1 MFSLL
6 ILNMNEKI
14 LAYLRESDSYISG
27 EELSQKL
34 NITRSAVWKNIHA
47 LIGDGYE
54 IIAVPHLGYK
64 LSKITHKLL
73 PQEIKYNLNT
83 KLIGKE
89 IFYFDSL
96 TSTMDKAL
104 ELALANFPE
113 GSVVVAETQ
122 VKGRGRLGRHWVSP
136 KYKGIYFSLILRPKI
151 LPQQASVLTI
161 VVAVSVAEAI
171 EKTTQNRPNI
181 KWPNDIL
188 IDDKKVGGI
197 LVEMNA
203 ETDAVKFVV
212 IGVGL
217 NVSSSKTQLP
227 QHASSL
233 GQDAN
238 NRAFLLQEI
247 LRRIEANY
255 LDFNRGESSLIIEKW
270 RKVSSTLHSRVKVT
284 CLKEHI
290 EGEAVDIDLDGG
302 LLVRKDSGFIE
313 KVMAGDV
320 ISLKRL

>member
-1 MFSLL
+1 
-6 ILNMNEKI
+6 MNEKI
-14 LAYLRESDSYISG
+14 LSYLRESDSYLSG

-47 LIGDGYE
+47 LINDGYE

-83 KLIGKE
+83 KFIGKE
-89 IFYFDSL
+89 IFYFESL

-104 ELALANFPE
+104 ELALTNHGE
-113 GSVVVAETQ
+113 GTVVVAETQ
-122 VKGRGRLGRHWVSP
+122 VKGRGRLGRHWISP

-151 LPQQASVLTI
+151 LPQQASVLTV

-171 EKTTQNRPNI
+171 EKATNQRPNI

-188 IDDKKVGGI
+188 IEDKKVGGI

-203 ETDAVKFVV
+203 EMDAVKFVV
-212 IGVGL
+212 VGVGL
-217 NVSSSKTQLP
+217 NVSFSKAQLP
-227 QHASSL
+227 PQATSLAQDSS
-233 GQDAN
+233 
-238 NRAFLLQEI
+238 RHFFLQEI

-255 LDFNRGESSLIIEKW
+255 LEFNKGEVGLIIEKW
-270 RKVSSTLHSRVKVT
+270 RNYSSTLHSRVRVT

-302 LLVRKDSGFIE
+302 LLIRKDSGFIE
-313 KVMAGDV
+313 KVMTGDV

>member
-1 MFSLL
+1 
-6 ILNMNEKI
+6 MNEKI
-14 LAYLRESDSYISG
+14 LSYLRESDSYISG

-47 LIGDGYE
+47 LINDGYE

-64 LSKITHKLL
+64 LSKLTHKLL
-73 PQEIKYNLNT
+73 PQEIRHNLNT
-83 KLIGKE
+83 KFIGKE

-96 TSTMDKAL
+96 ASTMDKAS
-104 ELALANFPE
+104 ELALANHCE
-113 GSVVVAETQ
+113 GTVVVAETQ
-122 VKGRGRLGRHWVSP
+122 VKGRGRLGRHWISP

-151 LPQQASVLTI
+151 LPQQGSVLT
-161 VVAVSVAEAI
+161 VVIAVSAVEAI
-171 EKTTQNRPNI
+171 EKAVGIPANI

-188 IDDKKVGGI
+188 INDKKVGGI
-197 LVEMNA
+197 LIEMNA

-212 IGVGL
+212 VGMGL
-217 NVSSSKTQLP
+217 NVSSPKSQLP
-227 QHASSL
+227 ENASWL
-233 GQDAN
+233 GRDADH
-238 NRAFLLQEI
+238 RAFLLQEI

-255 LDFNRGESSLIIEKW
+255 LEFTKGDAGLIIEKW
-270 RKVSSTLHSRVKVT
+270 RKFSSTLHSRVKVT

-313 KVMAGDV
+313 KVMTGDV
-320 ISLKRL
+320 INLKRL